1 MEDLSNGLPYLKIK
15 RTMERFKKV
24 SEFLGF
30 LAEEYMSNPGK
41 ISLEELL
48 NNNKPK
54 WFKNIESKLAVLDLN
69 EENKLIN
76 ERKSKLSSEM
86 RKIVKY
92 VVKTKEI

>member
-1 MEDLSNGLPYLKIK
+1 
-15 RTMERFKKV
+15 
-24 SEFLGF
+24 
-30 LAEEYMSNPGK
+30 MSNNILVTGCK
-41 ISLEELL
+41 GQLGSE
-48 NNNKPK
+48 
-54 WFKNIESKLAVLDLN
+54 FKNIESKLAVLDLN